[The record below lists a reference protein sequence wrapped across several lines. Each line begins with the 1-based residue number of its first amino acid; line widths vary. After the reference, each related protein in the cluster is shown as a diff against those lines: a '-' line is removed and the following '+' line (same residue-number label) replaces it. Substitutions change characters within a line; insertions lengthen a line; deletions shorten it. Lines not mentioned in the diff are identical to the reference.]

1 MATSLKHDICNLQS
15 SPSFGK
21 NVKDLGEPIRGD
33 IPFYLQYLRS
43 FVYNQLLFWFEV
55 ISLMGIFSDHVGAG
69 VTCAILWIEDRD
81 VELTTFLRD
90 AYRQATTFSDP
101 ISQCAIHIYTS
112 LLPIAKE
119 DLIVAKHYSQYA
131 DVTLGIEYIGEKI
144 RSRRMKVIKTNN
156 DFVLSI
162 SFSPDGTRI
171 VTASSNNRIA
181 NSFHIEPKVES
192 RASSRVLQ
200 IWNAWDAFTGEL
212 IWEPLVESKSPVNSV
227 EFSPDGKL
235 IASGSGSRSVLSVS
249 FSPDGQY
256 LVSGSDDNSI
266 IVWCLHSR
274 TKKINPLIWHIEA
287 VQSVRFSPCGKNI
300 VSGSYDKGICI
311 WSLPKGEV
319 VDEIDSDTP
328 VHSVAYSPDGSH
340 ILACQWLSVI
350 IWNVADPAALHWEIP
365 LHYFSLS
372 ASFAPDGTRFV
383 AGLLGT
389 ADVFDATEELE
400 AEHPFQPDS
409 TSPITVSPSGK
420 FIASGPTGRMLLW
433 SVDGGQLVPGSWTG
447 EIHLT
452 RSVAWSPDDGK
463 SVKLGNGVI
472 NPVVFSPNGKYIA
485 SCSLDSTVYGKRVV
499 SGSPD
504 KCIRIWSTTTCRL
517 ISTSSKGHVQ
527 YFRLISILKG
537 HSASVTAV
545 TYSPDGSRIVS
556 GSEDNT
562 IRVWD
567 AKNSRHRLVCRPI
580 TGHTDRVSSVSFS
593 PDGKQILSGSYDK
606 TIRIWDAS
614 TGNLLFGPFWG
625 HTGIVNSLYFFPD
638 GRRFVSGSHDG
649 AIRIWSLD
657 DNSNEANSVSNWHL
671 RTEDGWVIKD
681 NVIL

>member
-1 MATSLKHDICNLQS
+1 MASIYSLYIYCLKLIQ
-15 SPSFGK
+15 
-21 NVKDLGEPIRGD
+21 
-33 IPFYLQYLRS
+33 
-43 FVYNQLLFWFEV
+43 
-55 ISLMGIFSDHVGAG
+55 
-69 VTCAILWIEDRD
+69 DRD

-101 ISQCAIHIYTS
+101 ISQCAIYINTS

-200 IWNAWDAFTGEL
+200 IWNAVSGKMIVDMLEGGNERQVLSVAFSPDRKYIVSRSNDRMVRKWDAFTGEL
-212 IWEPLVESKSPVNSV
+212 IWGSLVESKSPVNSV

-235 IASGSGSRSVLSVS
+235 IASGSGSSRQLRFPWTRGDVPRSDDHALCLWDADSGKQDGIRLEGHTGSVLSVS

-300 VSGSYDKGICI
+300 VSGSYDKSICI

-319 VDEIDSDTP
+319 VDEIDNDTP

-350 IWNVADPAALHWEIP
+350 IWSVVDPAAPHREIP
-365 LHYFSLS
+365 LHNFSLS
-372 ASFAPDGTRFV
+372 ASFAPDGARFV

-420 FIASGPTGRMLLW
+420 FIASGPIGRMLLW
-433 SVDGGQLVPGSWTG
+433 SVDSLSLVRGLMRNISLAQFHGPLMVS
-447 EIHLT
+447 LL
-452 RSVAWSPDDGK
+452 RP
-463 SVKLGNGVI
+463 VI
-472 NPVVFSPNGKYIA
+472 N
-485 SCSLDSTVYGKRVV
+485 V
-499 SGSPD
+499 S
-504 KCIRIWSTTTCRL
+504 
-517 ISTSSKGHVQ
+517 
-527 YFRLISILKG
+527 
-537 HSASVTAV
+537 
-545 TYSPDGSRIVS
+545 
-556 GSEDNT
+556 
-562 IRVWD
+562 
-567 AKNSRHRLVCRPI
+567 
-580 TGHTDRVSSVSFS
+580 
-593 PDGKQILSGSYDK
+593 
-606 TIRIWDAS
+606 
-614 TGNLLFGPFWG
+614 
-625 HTGIVNSLYFFPD
+625 
-638 GRRFVSGSHDG
+638 RR
-649 AIRIWSLD
+649 
-657 DNSNEANSVSNWHL
+657 
-671 RTEDGWVIKD
+671 
-681 NVIL
+681 